1 MIKVKEAQNIIRKN
15 IFNLSSEQI
24 NISNSSNRI
33 LAQELYAQNN
43 HPNHNVSA
51 MDGYALNIKNINPSN
66 YFKIIGESAAGSNID
81 YELKENE
88 GIKVYTGS
96 KIPKGANTVLIQ
108 ENAIFENN
116 KLFINKI
123 EINRHIRKKGQ
134 NFKKKDL
141 LLGFPKKISYRD
153 IGLMALDD
161 REYIS
166 VYRKPKVSILST
178 GDEIVFP
185 GQKRGPNQFPSA
197 NGPALSAFVEDKG
210 GNVIYNHIEKDNL
223 NSITHRLQKIQD
235 SDLIIT
241 TGGASVGEKDY
252 IKSALKKLNAII
264 FFEKVSI
271 KPGKPIIF
279 AKTNNTPIFC
289 LPGNPVSALICA
301 EIFLRIGIDRL
312 VGLPGNNPIIS
323 QAVLKTDI
331 PENGSRENY
340 LRAKLIKNSQLCIS
354 PFLLQDSNMILDLAH
369 SDALIVLEPFQR
381 AMKKGELVSFI
392 KI

>member
-15 IFNLSSEQI
+15 ICSLSSEQI
-24 NISNSSNRI
+24 NITDSSNRI

-43 HPNHNVSA
+43 HPNYNVSA
-51 MDGYALNIKNINPSN
+51 MDGYALNIQNINRSN
-66 YFKIIGESAAGSNID
+66 YFKIIGESTAGSNTD

-116 KLFINKI
+116 KLFVNKI
-123 EINRHIRKKGQ
+123 QINRHIRKKGQ

-141 LLGFPKKISYRD
+141 LLSFPKKLSYRD

-166 VYRKPKVSILST
+166 VYKKPKVSILST

-185 GQKRGPNQFPSA
+185 GQKKGANQFSSA
-197 NGPALSAFVEDKG
+197 NGPALSAFVKDKG
-210 GNVIYNHIEKDNL
+210 GSVIYNHIEKDNL
-223 NSITHRLQKIQD
+223 DLITNKLKKFQN
-235 SDLIIT
+235 SDLIVT
-241 TGGASVGEKDY
+241 TGGASVGKKDY
-252 IKSALKKLNAII
+252 MKSALKELNANI

-271 KPGKPIIF
+271 KPGKPVIF
-279 AKTNNTPIFC
+279 AKINNTPIFC

-312 VGLPGNNPIIS
+312 IGLPGKNPIIS
-323 QAVLKTDI
+323 QAFLNTDI
-331 PENGSRENY
+331 PKNGSRENY
-340 LRAKLIKNSQLCIS
+340 LRAKLVKNSQLCLS
-354 PFLLQDSNMILDLAH
+354 PFLLQDSNMISDLAH
-369 SDALIVLEPFQR
+369 SQALIVLEPFQR
-381 AMKKGELVSFI
+381 AMNKGELVNFI